1 MSYQKTVSRS
11 AKVANAFGALG
22 YMSIIVQWAWSI
34 LIIAYP
40 FLTSDEL
47 ASWISQKTASTPE
60 PTELGMFTP
69 AVTVIAIAVTL
80 FVMTTTIILVARLP
94 KKIGRQGARVT
105 HATAHKLVPTITR
118 HQPLSKKQRRIIS
131 YQLTLT
137 IKLALVITPLLMLG
151 FAAPISTL
159 TLDIIWAVGLF
170 CASCSII
177 YFIIQQLIARIRG
190 IKRDAIW

>member
-1 MSYQKTVSRS
+1 MSYQKTVPRS
-11 AKVANAFGALG
+11 AKVANIFGALG
-22 YMSIIVQWAWSI
+22 YMSIIVQWAWSL

-40 FLTSDEL
+40 ILTSDEL
-47 ASWISQKTASTPE
+47 SSWVSQKTTSEPE
-60 PTELGMFTP
+60 IAELGVFTP
-69 AVTVIAIAVTL
+69 AVTLIAIAATL
-80 FVMTTTIILVARLP
+80 LVMIATIVVVARLP
-94 KKIGRQGARVT
+94 KKIGRQGAKVT
-105 HATAHKLVPTITR
+105 HATAHKLVPAVTR

-131 YQLTLT
+131 YRLTLT
-137 IKLALVITPLLMLG
+137 IKLALVIAPLLMLG

-159 TLDIIWAVGLF
+159 TLNIIWAVGLF

>member
-1 MSYQKTVSRS
+1 MTGVQTC
-11 AKVANAFGALG
+11 ALP
-22 YMSIIVQWAWSI
+22 I
-34 LIIAYP
+34 L
-40 FLTSDEL
+40 
-47 ASWISQKTASTPE
+47 
-60 PTELGMFTP
+60 
-69 AVTVIAIAVTL
+69 TVIAIAVTL
-80 FVMTTTIILVARLP
+80 FVMATTIILVARLP

-131 YQLTLT
+131 YRLTLT
-137 IKLALVITPLLMLG
+137 IKLALVIAPLLMLG